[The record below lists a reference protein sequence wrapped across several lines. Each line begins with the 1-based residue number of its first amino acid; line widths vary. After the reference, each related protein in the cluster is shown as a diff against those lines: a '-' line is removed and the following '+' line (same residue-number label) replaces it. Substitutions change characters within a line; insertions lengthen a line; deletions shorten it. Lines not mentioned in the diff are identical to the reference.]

1 MKKLCILCM
10 NSKFLYAI
18 FLLLM
23 HFTFF
28 NENIT
33 SIDNGKYCSLVVFKD
48 LCQVFDSV
56 DPSVLLVKLEYYG
69 ILIVENDCMVCILS
83 KQI

>member
-1 MKKLCILCM
+1 M
-10 NSKFLYAI
+10 Y
-18 FLLLM
+18 LM
-23 HFTFF
+23 HEQQIFVCNLFTTHAFHF

-48 LCQVFDSV
+48 LCKFFDSV

-69 ILIVENDCMVCILS
+69 ILSVV
-83 KQI
+83 K

>member
-1 MKKLCILCM
+1 M
-10 NSKFLYAI
+10 Y
-18 FLLLM
+18 LM
-23 HFTFF
+23 HEQQIFVCNLFTTHALHF

-48 LCQVFDSV
+48 LCKVFYSV

>member
-1 MKKLCILCM
+1 M
-10 NSKFLYAI
+10 Y
-18 FLLLM
+18 LM
-23 HFTFF
+23 HEQQIFVCNLFTTYALHFF

-48 LCQVFDSV
+48 LCKVFDSV

-69 ILIVENDCMVCILS
+69 ILSVENDCMVCILS